1 MHTKWYKYILSLI
14 IIFFIH
20 TNNILHN
27 VSAQQSEQI
36 KEIPGS
42 ELDDLK
48 WQLKQM
54 EAAVLRQQEQ
64 MKQMEELTLRQQE
77 QIQALKSHLDKISTT
92 TPPAATQ
99 QEQLEVLKNRID
111 AVGTE
116 TAQIAK
122 EEAKHAVED
131 YLSNDETREK
141 MGLSLPSANKYTP
154 VDGYYFPDKE
164 KASIGFKTSD
174 EKYSLY
180 VGFRMQTRFTYRDN
194 DEDLG
199 ETDKTDIDVRRAR
212 LCFGGNIYSKDVNY
226 YVELDGDSFEVNLR
240 DYYVYW
246 TPSTDLMAKIG
257 YFKVPAN
264 RQWISSGFKLLF
276 QDRSIASDA
285 FKQDRDYG
293 LDIFGLPFDKHL
305 EYHAAVFRGVGQN
318 PAKAIGKDENI
329 DNELLYVLT
338 ARYYPFGDYKSYSIV
353 GGWDETDEKY
363 EEKFNAVIGA
373 SVVYNAKERD
383 TKPVDTDTIIGNIE
397 LGMRYKGFTWDSEY
411 YVRSKDPESDDGGDT
426 VNSHGFYTQAGYFVL
441 PKKLELATRY
451 SLLDPNKDLPEDFQ
465 REYALGI
472 NYYFRGHRS
481 KVQTDF
487 GHFVTDGEERERN
500 ENRFKIQYQIIF

>member
-1 MHTKWYKYILSLI
+1 MIRSLCKKVLLSVI
-14 IIFFIH
+14 VFFITYSNGKLQAVFSH
-20 TNNILHN
+20 EAVQTHG
-27 VSAQQSEQI
+27 SFESET
-36 KEIPGS
+36 
-42 ELDDLK
+42 DDLK
-48 WQLKQM
+48 KQLKQM
-54 EAAVLRQQEQ
+54 EEAFIKQQELIQ
-64 MKQMEELTLRQQE
+64 QLVASTSKQQE
-77 QIQALKSHLDKISTT
+77 QIR
-92 TPPAATQ
+92 
-99 QEQLEVLKNRID
+99 ELKNRIEEVGEKS
-111 AVGTE
+111 AMVTQEEIKQEVGT
-116 TAQIAK
+116 
-122 EEAKHAVED
+122 
-131 YLSNDETREK
+131 YLASDETREK
-141 MGLSLPSANKYTP
+141 TGLGLPSANKYTP

-174 EKYSLY
+174 ERYSLY

-199 ETDKTDIDVRRAR
+199 ERDKTDIDVRRAR

-246 TPSTDLMAKIG
+246 APSTDLMAKIG

-276 QDRSIASDA
+276 QDRSLASDA

-318 PAKAIGKDENI
+318 PAKTIGKDENI

-353 GGWDETDEKY
+353 GGWDETDVKY
-363 EEKFNAVIGA
+363 EEKFNVVIGA

-383 TKPVDTDTIIGNIE
+383 TKPVDTDTIIGNVE

-426 VNSHGFYTQAGYFVL
+426 VNSHGFYTQAGYFVI
-441 PKKLELATRY
+441 PKKLEQVL
-451 SLLDPNKDLPEDFQ
+451 
-465 REYALGI
+465 
-472 NYYFRGHRS
+472 NY
-481 KVQTDF
+481 
-487 GHFVTDGEERERN
+487 EECM
-500 ENRFKIQYQIIF
+500 I